1 MIKDL
6 LKYFKGDDL
15 ASNVWQSKYAAEGEE
30 TPEEMHRR
38 MAKEF
43 TKADKI
49 YTQPSTDETDSEFY
63 LKTINEGL
71 LSNYGSNREDLTEES
86 IFNLFKDFKYIVPQG
101 SIMATLGTDIIASL
115 SNCWVNESPYDSYA
129 GILKSDSELAY
140 YYKRRG
146 GVGQDIS
153 NLRPSGTNT
162 NNTAKSTTG
171 AVSFMHRFS
180 NTTREVAMNGRRGAL
195 MISISINHPD
205 VMDFIK
211 VKRDGT
217 SVTGANISV
226 RLNNEFMKAVEN
238 DEDYILRF
246 PCESNI
252 GVGLQDAFSDN
263 YNELVQRDAYYTKR
277 IKAKEYWEEIVHSA
291 KNYAEPGVLYWDNA
305 LDFDPATV
313 YDKYKPICT
322 NPCVIGE
329 TEILTKEGYKEIAK
343 IVDKEVE
350 IWNGYEW
357 SKVTPKI
364 TGYDQKI
371 LNVELSDG
379 RNVSVTDYHKWILKG
394 GERVETKNLV
404 IGDKI
409 EKYKFPILKDFPG
422 VHVDKKKAYT
432 QGFISADGQDNYN
445 HLWLYEPKYLCK
457 ERLTVKSSNEFDKR
471 KQVFL
476 SEEYESKTFIP
487 FEWNIAS
494 KVEWLSGLFDGDG
507 TELKNGGLQL
517 WSIDYTF
524 LKELQKFISLLGV
537 NSKVLKGK
545 EKTLKEMPDGKG
557 GTALYNCAECF
568 RICLGAVEMQELKS
582 LGLNC
587 SRMSF
592 NKKPNRSAQRFVTIT
607 KITRFENADKVYC
620 FNEPI
625 NHSGVFN
632 GILTAQCGEQ
642 FLNANDSCRLMV
654 LNLFSFVDNPF
665 TKNAKI
671 DYKKL
676 YEVAYEHCRLGD
688 GLVDLELEYIERII
702 DKIKLDPE
710 PEEVKQGELNLW
722 LKSHA
727 NTKAGRRIGLGITAL
742 ADMLAAVGISY
753 DSKDGLSTVEKVMRT
768 KMEAELDCSIDLS
781 ILRGAFDGWD
791 AKKEFQTY
799 NSVPYGGANKFYQ
812 FILDEFP
819 EQAARMVKYGRRNV
833 SLSTIAPAGS
843 TSLLTQTSSGCEPLF
858 MPFYTR
864 RKKINPSDKSARVD
878 FVDEIGDSWEEFA
891 VLHPKFREWIEIN
904 FIDVIDDAP
913 TDVSKLTKERLQ
925 ELFEESPWFNSTA
938 NDIDWIKRVEIQSI
952 LQKYTTNAI
961 SSTINLPSTVT
972 EEQVSEIYMH
982 GWKTGLKGQTVY
994 VDGSRSGVMIS
1005 EKKEELV
1012 KFHENHAPKRPKK
1025 LLAKVV
1031 KFNNNYEKWV
1041 AFVGLMDGKPYEI
1054 FTGKLENVSIP
1065 TNVEEGEIIKV
1076 NEDGVKRYDFI
1087 HKEGVVK
1094 SISNVFSADYW
1105 NYGKLISGMLRH
1117 GMPLNFVVATI
1128 QELNWGEEHI
1138 NTWKNGIARALKK
1151 FIKDGVVEG
1160 AKCSD
1165 CNSTNIVFEEGC
1177 MSCKD
1182 CGSSKCG

>member
-49 YTQPSTDETDSEFY
+49 YTQPCTDETDSEFY
-63 LKTINEGL
+63 LKTINEGS

-246 PCESNI
+246 PCDVKWEDVALASPEGFKGNKKE
-252 GVGLQDAFSDN
+252 LLP
-263 YNELVQRDAYYTKR
+263 YNELTSTVDGVYLKK
-277 IKAKEYWEEIVHSA
+277 IKAKEYWDEIVHSA

-322 NPCVIGE
+322 NP
-329 TEILTKEGYKEIAK
+329 
-343 IVDKEVE
+343 
-350 IWNGYEW
+350 
-357 SKVTPKI
+357 
-364 TGYDQKI
+364 
-371 LNVELSDG
+371 
-379 RNVSVTDYHKWILKG
+379 
-394 GERVETKNLV
+394 
-404 IGDKI
+404 
-409 EKYKFPILKDFPG
+409 
-422 VHVDKKKAYT
+422 
-432 QGFISADGQDNYN
+432 
-445 HLWLYEPKYLCK
+445 
-457 ERLTVKSSNEFDKR
+457 
-471 KQVFL
+471 
-476 SEEYESKTFIP
+476 
-487 FEWNIAS
+487 
-494 KVEWLSGLFDGDG
+494 
-507 TELKNGGLQL
+507 
-517 WSIDYTF
+517 
-524 LKELQKFISLLGV
+524 
-537 NSKVLKGK
+537 
-545 EKTLKEMPDGKG
+545 
-557 GTALYNCAECF
+557 
-568 RICLGAVEMQELKS
+568 
-582 LGLNC
+582 
-587 SRMSF
+587 
-592 NKKPNRSAQRFVTIT
+592 
-607 KITRFENADKVYC
+607 
-620 FNEPI
+620 
-625 NHSGVFN
+625 
-632 GILTAQCGEQ
+632 CGEQ

-799 NSVPYGGANKFYQ
+799 NSAPYEGTNKFYQ
-812 FILDEFP
+812 FILNEFP
-819 EQAARMVKYGRRNV
+819 SQAARMIKYGRRNV

-891 VLHPKFREWIEIN
+891 VLHPKFKEWLEIN

-913 TDVSKLTKERLQ
+913 TNVSKLTKERLQ

-1025 LLAKVV
+1025 LLARVV